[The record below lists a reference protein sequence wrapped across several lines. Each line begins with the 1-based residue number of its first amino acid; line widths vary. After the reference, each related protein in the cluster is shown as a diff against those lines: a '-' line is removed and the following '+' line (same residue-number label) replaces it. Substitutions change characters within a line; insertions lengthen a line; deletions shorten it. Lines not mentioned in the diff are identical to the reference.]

1 MRAHSQQRAFAAGS
15 ARWAWKVTKIK
26 SYARQQREIERE
38 SERKHRQESVQR
50 VERMRRFKDAGKEA
64 QLRERNRECRAREQ
78 KKERARVNP
87 NSDLLCG
94 VCVVGCVDCVS
105 V

>member
-1 MRAHSQQRAFAAGS
+1 MTARLADANPKRDAQAKRDAMRAHSQQRAFAAGS

-64 QLRERNRECRAREQ
+64 QLRERNRECRARE
-78 KKERARVNP
+78 RV
-87 NSDLLCG
+87 SA
-94 VCVVGCVDCVS
+94 
-105 V
+105 